1 MCHRSHDLVMSEEKK
16 ELDDF
21 FDKLMNAPGKK
32 DDLDQYRG
40 EYNRMLRDKAEATQ
54 NMVRLDV
61 CYF

>member
-1 MCHRSHDLVMSEEKK
+1 MKITIYNRNLNLK
-16 ELDDF
+16 EF
-21 FDKLMNAPGKK
+21 RQSLMLPGKK
-32 DDLDQYRG
+32 DDLDQCRG